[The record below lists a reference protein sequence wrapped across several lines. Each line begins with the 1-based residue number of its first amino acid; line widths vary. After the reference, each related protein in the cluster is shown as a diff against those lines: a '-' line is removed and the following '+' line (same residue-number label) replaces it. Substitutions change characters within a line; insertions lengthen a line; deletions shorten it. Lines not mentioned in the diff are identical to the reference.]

1 MMEEGHD
8 NNNDHDEGDYSEDL
22 EILALARV
30 GTELS
35 RQQLLKL
42 YSSKCS
48 DDDGAARAPLRDA
61 LLSTSPRTNVPMM
74 LPEIREDLVEG
85 SLGPH
90 LGKFV
95 DSEPGEP
102 YATLWK
108 KARGDVQYDGWCNT
122 DVGHLVGRNA
132 KGDEQCIAACML
144 SLLLWSDE
152 QNIGLEQIVRELAR
166 FAMTGTSP
174 NGKYALVPGDTCASP
189 MRFPSTGIGGCG
201 EFVLVDP
208 KERDEPIGFLQVRD
222 DAKVVREE
230 LVALFEADESP
241 SQTDIARIMMG
252 NAGMIHGLCF
262 AESQLRSDGS
272 ANPYWW
278 GPRRLEQ
285 IGIGIISF

>member
-1 MMEEGHD
+1 MASND
-8 NNNDHDEGDYSEDL
+8 NDD
-22 EILALARV
+22 ALAMQLIQLAKH

-35 RQQLLKL
+35 REQLLQL
-42 YSSKCS
+42 YNHE
-48 DDDGAARAPLRDA
+48 GIARGPLRDA
-61 LLSTSPRTNVPMM
+61 LLSTPCRTTITSTNVPMM
-74 LPEIREDLVEG
+74 LPEMREDLAEG

-95 DSEPGEP
+95 HKEPDER
-102 YATLWK
+102 YAALWK

-152 QNIGLEQIVRELAR
+152 KNIGLEQIARELAR

-174 NGKYALVPGDTCASP
+174 NGKYALIPGDTFASP
-189 MRFPSTGIGGCG
+189 MSFPSTGIGGCS
-201 EFVLVDP
+201 EFILVDL
-208 KERDEPIGFLQVRD
+208 EEQDEQIGLLQVRD
-222 DAKVVREE
+222 DAEEVRKE
-230 LVALFEADESP
+230 LIALFEADESLPP
-241 SQTDIARIMMG
+241 SHTDIARIMMG

-262 AESQLRSDGS
+262 AESEFRKDGS
-272 ANPYWW
+272 QNPYWW

-285 IGIGIISF
+285 IGIGSSSGVCT